1 MENPEFS
8 TGFDINPMD
17 THLSSTGLP
26 AADDPYLEMGL
37 ALVAQQRREKTIQG
51 IKLISVWITLIAIL
65 TAGLMALNIE
75 PGYILLHYDVILQGA
90 GATIGVSLA
99 SIAIATLLALMGSI
113 ARLSS
118 NSIAQG
124 ISGFYVSVLRGTPLL
139 IQIFII
145 YLGLPQIGQQL
156 TAHGFPTFGRLFIL
170 DAIPAGILA
179 LSLNYG
185 AYMTEIFR
193 AGLQSISH
201 GQREAAIALGMT
213 EGQVLTRVILPQA
226 IRIIIPDVG
235 NQFIAMQKDSALVS
249 VMGVWEI
256 TFLANRYARRDS
268 RYMEMFLI
276 AAAAYWV
283 LTIISSWLQGR
294 LEKRMAQAY
303 ER

>member
-1 MENPEFS
+1 MASEIQKRTPS
-8 TGFDINPMD
+8 GI
-17 THLSSTGLP
+17 
-26 AADDPYLEMGL
+26 DPHQGMGE
-37 ALVAQQRREKTIQG
+37 ALVALQQRKRFVQG
-51 IKLISVWITLIAIL
+51 IKVTAVWIGLIALVI
-65 TAGLMALNIE
+65 GGMLMLRIS
-75 PGYILLHYDVILQGA
+75 PGYMLEHYGIILQGA
-90 GATIGVSLA
+90 GTTIYVSLV
-99 SIAIATLLALMGSI
+99 SIAIATILALLGSI
-113 ARLSS
+113 SRLSS

-124 ISGFYVSVLRGTPLL
+124 ISGFYVSLIRGTPLL
-139 IQIFII
+139 IQIYVI

-156 TAHGFPTFGRLFIL
+156 SNLGFPAIGKIFIL
-170 DAIPAGILA
+170 DAVPAGILA

-193 AGLQSISH
+193 AGLQSIGY

-213 EGQVLTRVILPQA
+213 PLQVMRRVILPQA

-256 TFLANRYARRDS
+256 TYLANRYARRDS
-268 RYMEMFLI
+268 KYMEMFLV
-276 AAAAYWV
+276 AAAAYWI
-283 LTIISSWLQGR
+283 LTIISSWLQSW

>member
-1 MENPEFS
+1 
-8 TGFDINPMD
+8 MD
-17 THLSSTGLP
+17 LDPHLDMGTALVNLHKRQKFIQGLKV
-26 AADDPYLEMGL
+26 AGVWL
-37 ALVAQQRREKTIQG
+37 ALIGVVTI
-51 IKLISVWITLIAIL
+51 
-65 TAGLMALNIE
+65 GLVLLKIQ
-75 PGYILLHYDVILQGA
+75 PSYILDHYDVILQGA
-90 GATIGVSLA
+90 GTTIAVSFASILIATI
-99 SIAIATLLALMGSI
+99 LALMGSI
-113 ARLSS
+113 ARLSA
-118 NSIAQG
+118 NPIALG
-124 ISGFYVSVLRGTPLL
+124 VSGFYVSLIRGTPLL
-139 IQIFII
+139 IQIYFI
-145 YLGLPQIGQQL
+145 YLGLPQVGQQISNL
-156 TAHGFPTFGRLFIL
+156 GYPAIGKLFIL

-193 AGLQSISH
+193 AGLQSIGH

-213 EGQVLTRVILPQA
+213 PGQVTRRIILPQA

-268 RYMEMFLI
+268 KYMEMFLI
-276 AAAAYWV
+276 AATAYWI
-283 LTIISSWLQGR
+283 LTIISSYFQGI